1 MLPIRTAQP
10 ILPTITT
17 AFNFIDNGIVDYNQS
32 IAGSLIVEL
41 SGWISCWQF
50 CYAYISY
57 LGWRFLM
64 MSLSGS
70 LAYFSNGYY
79 QDITSPTICCT
90 NRRKLQ
96 IFNSTYGYDPFVAVD
111 QQYLYFAGLMLS
123 CTVSYLFSCNAK
135 WQVYMRN
142 ICKQYEEI
150 LRLPGYLITSASP
163 LWPPDGFIMATLVLF
178 FILGFHFILLVFGVC
193 FALFSRMKKLKNL
206 VSVLFQIIIT
216 LYGRGGQKVQ

>member
-1 MLPIRTAQP
+1 MVRGGSRLGKLGGPNSWWDAIIFYGLQISFYLVYYLVLPIRTAQP

-17 AFNFIDNGIVDYNQS
+17 AFNFIDNGIVDYDQS

-79 QDITSPTICCT
+79 QDITSPTICRT

-135 WQVYMRN
+135 WQVYM
-142 ICKQYEEI
+142 
-150 LRLPGYLITSASP
+150 
-163 LWPPDGFIMATLVLF
+163 
-178 FILGFHFILLVFGVC
+178 
-193 FALFSRMKKLKNL
+193 
-206 VSVLFQIIIT
+206 
-216 LYGRGGQKVQ
+216 